1 MFLSRK
7 ITDFSMIQK
16 IMIEWAQY
24 LSKVCVCVCASIGKE
39 GERAGSRKRERQKE
53 AGSRLQVK
61 HIFAGVCVR
70 AMGRPRARAKIQ
82 SKSNKQ
88 LDAAN
93 LPICGISDWPWL
105 DAIHW
110 PSLQST
116 QSRVITFFY

>member
-1 MFLSRK
+1 
-7 ITDFSMIQK
+7 MIQK
-16 IMIEWAQY
+16 IMIEWTQY

-88 LDAAN
+88 LDAAT
-93 LPICGISDWPWL
+93 LPIYPFV
-105 DAIHW
+105 A
-110 PSLQST
+110 SLTGHGWMRFIGQVYSLH
-116 QSRVITFFY
+116 RAE